1 MMMTLMMMIF
11 STRIR
16 KNVELSILRQHDIKR
31 NSNYLQIMILA
42 VNEIEKERER
52 GIYKERERE
61 RKRDTEREREIVR
74 MKLFN

>member
-11 STRIR
+11 STHIR
-16 KNVELSILRQHDIKR
+16 NTVEFSILRQHDIKR

-42 VNEIEKERER
+42 
-52 GIYKERERE
+52 ERERE
-61 RKRDTEREREIVR
+61 NERNREREREREIVR

>member
-16 KNVELSILRQHDIKR
+16 MNVEFSILRQHDIKR

-42 VNEIEKERER
+42 VNERE
-52 GIYKERERE
+52 KERERE
-61 RKRDTEREREIVR
+61 RERYREREREREREI
-74 MKLFN
+74 

>member
-16 KNVELSILRQHDIKR
+16 KNVEFSILRQHDIKR

-42 VNEIEKERER
+42 VSEREKKRER
-52 GIYKERERE
+52 GMEREIQRERE
-61 RKRDTEREREIVR
+61 RDR
-74 MKLFN
+74 

>member
-16 KNVELSILRQHDIKR
+16 KNVEFSILRQHDIKR

-42 VNEIEKERER
+42 VSERRREKEA
-52 GIYKERERE
+52 EREG
-61 RKRDTEREREIVR
+61 EREREIVR

>member
-16 KNVELSILRQHDIKR
+16 KNVEFSILRQHDIKR

-42 VNEIEKERER
+42 VSERRREKEGYIKRVI
-52 GIYKERERE
+52 GRERE
-61 RKRDTEREREIVR
+61 IQREREREIDS
-74 MKLFN
+74 

>member
-16 KNVELSILRQHDIKR
+16 KNVEFSILRQHDIKR

-42 VNEIEKERER
+42 VSEREKERER
-52 GIYKERERE
+52 GREKERQKERERE
-61 RKRDTEREREIVR
+61 I
-74 MKLFN
+74 

>member
-16 KNVELSILRQHDIKR
+16 KNVEFSILRQHDIKR

-42 VNEIEKERER
+42 VSEREKERER
-52 GIYKERERE
+52 AIYKESERE
-61 RKRDTEREREIVR
+61 RGREGER
-74 MKLFN
+74 

>member
-16 KNVELSILRQHDIKR
+16 KNVEFSILRQHDIKR

-42 VNEIEKERER
+42 VSERRREKEGYIKRVR
-52 GIYKERERE
+52 ERERE
-61 RKRDTEREREIVR
+61 RERDS
-74 MKLFN
+74 

>member
-16 KNVELSILRQHDIKR
+16 KNVEFSILRQHDIKR

-42 VNEIEKERER
+42 VSEREKERER
-52 GIYKERERE
+52 GIERY
-61 RKRDTEREREIVR
+61 RDTEREGERER
-74 MKLFN
+74 

>member
-16 KNVELSILRQHDIKR
+16 KNVEFSILRQHEIKR

-42 VNEIEKERER
+42 VNEREKERER
-52 GIYKERERE
+52 GIYKESAERE
-61 RKRDTEREREIVR
+61 GERDR
-74 MKLFN
+74 

>member
-11 STRIR
+11 STHIR
-16 KNVELSILRQHDIKR
+16 NTVEFSILRQHDIKR

-42 VNEIEKERER
+42 VNEREKERE
-52 GIYKERERE
+52 ERERE
-61 RKRDTEREREIVR
+61 RERDIVR

>member
-16 KNVELSILRQHDIKR
+16 KNVEFSILRQHEIKR

-42 VNEIEKERER
+42 VSEREKERER
-52 GIYKERERE
+52 GRERERE
-61 RKRDTEREREIVR
+61 RDS
-74 MKLFN
+74 

>member
-16 KNVELSILRQHDIKR
+16 KNVEFSILRQHDIKR

-42 VNEIEKERER
+42 VS
-52 GIYKERERE
+52 ERERE
-61 RKRDTEREREIVR
+61 RDREIQR
-74 MKLFN
+74 KREMEIDS

>member
-42 VNEIEKERER
+42 VSEREKERD
-52 GIYKERERE
+52 RERE
-61 RKRDTEREREIVR
+61 GERDS
-74 MKLFN
+74 

>member
-16 KNVELSILRQHDIKR
+16 KNVEFSILRQHDIKR

-42 VNEIEKERER
+42 VSEREKERER
-52 GIYKERERE
+52 GMEREIQRERE
-61 RKRDTEREREIVR
+61 RDR
-74 MKLFN
+74 

>member
-16 KNVELSILRQHDIKR
+16 KNVEFSILRQHDIKR

-42 VNEIEKERER
+42 VSERRREKEGYIKRERYRER
-52 GIYKERERE
+52 GRER
-61 RKRDTEREREIVR
+61 
-74 MKLFN
+74 

>member
-16 KNVELSILRQHDIKR
+16 KNVEFSILRQHDIKR

-42 VNEIEKERER
+42 VSERRREKE
-52 GIYKERERE
+52 GYIERERE
-61 RKRDTEREREIVR
+61 RMKEREIVR

>member
-16 KNVELSILRQHDIKR
+16 KNVEFSILRQHDIKR

-42 VNEIEKERER
+42 
-52 GIYKERERE
+52 ERERE
-61 RKRDTEREREIVR
+61 REVEREREREREIEKNREREIVR